1 MGRIQ
6 VVRDGP
12 AVVDAQGQHGG
23 VLAGAGVVQGRGF
36 QARFDQGLGR
46 GPVQGRMDAALE
58 GVRRQ
63 PQPGQDLGGQFHLE
77 VLAGQRPG
85 KQGQLLR
92 PEPEGRGGAGGED
105 GQGLKGLGQGAHA
118 DPGLGVAQA
127 VAQVAGGIHHRDV
140 APVATLHPGTAGY
153 FD

>member
-6 VVRDGP
+6 VVGDGP

-23 VLAGAGVVQGRGF
+23 VLAGAGVVERGGF
-36 QARFDQGLGR
+36 QAGLHQGLGR
-46 GPVQGRMDAALE
+46 GPVQGRMDPALE
-58 GVRRQ
+58 GVRFE
-63 PQPGQDLGGQFHLE
+63 PQTVQNPGRQFHLKI
-77 VLAGQRPG
+77 LARQRPG

-92 PEPEGRGGAGGED
+92 PEPEGRGRPGGEN
-105 GQGLKGLGQGAHA
+105 GQGLKGLGQGPHA
-118 DPGLGVAQA
+118 DPGLGIAQA

-140 APVATLHPGTAGY
+140 APVRTLHPGTAGD